1 MLHHFDQLFRQP
13 HLGVPKKITKKT
25 QDLLLRFYFWW
36 GKYAKF
42 THFSWEIMWNN
53 DEISKNVG
61 EYLLFVQIALID
73 KPTFGR
79 YNLIIEVW

>member
-1 MLHHFDQLFRQP
+1 
-13 HLGVPKKITKKT
+13 LGVPKKITKKT
-25 QDLLLRFYFWW
+25 QDFLLRFYFWW

-42 THFSWEIMWNN
+42 MRFSWEIMWNS
-53 DEISKNVG
+53 DEISKKVG
-61 EYLLFVQIALID
+61 EEPLFVQIALID